1 MAELVD
7 ALKSRVVRIHI
18 SIGVHTGSS
27 PVLATNKQIM
37 TKEEIKQW
45 IDKWS
50 NLKPS
55 PQRDMVINIWS
66 KLLK

>member
-1 MAELVD
+1 
-7 ALKSRVVRIHI
+7 
-18 SIGVHTGSS
+18 
-27 PVLATNKQIM
+27 LATNKQIM